1 MKAKY
6 QLPFLCPP
14 PDSFFFF
21 FAFLDSKHQILCLRI
36 PVFLAIC
43 WKVNVFEVK
52 GDKEKVTPR
61 EGRRIQK
68 RTLEAK
74 ILFSDFR

>member
-1 MKAKY
+1 M
-6 QLPFLCPP
+6 PP
-14 PDSFFFF
+14 LDSFFSL
-21 FAFLDSKHQILCLRI
+21 AFLDSKHQILCLRI
-36 PVFLAIC
+36 PDFLAIC

-52 GDKEKVTPR
+52 DDKEKVTPR
-61 EGRRIQK
+61 EGRRIKK